1 MIKKTVVII
10 HNDDSISFVKSYS
23 YHLVYNKMDK
33 EYKRRTNDININLTK
48 FFSESFKWNDNTGV
62 EIAYDNL
69 KRLEG
74 KKNIQKVLIYKINDI
89 ERYLKIKTLKEK
101 CQTK

>member
-1 MIKKTVVII
+1 MIKNTLVII
-10 HNDDSISFVKSYS
+10 HDDDSISFVKSYS
-23 YHLVYNKMDK
+23 YRLVYNKIDK
-33 EYKRRTNDININLTK
+33 EYKRTNDININLTN

-74 KKNIQKVLIYKINDI
+74 KKNIQKVSMCKINDI
-89 ERYLKIKTLKEK
+89 ERYLKLKTLKEK
-101 CQTK
+101 CQS